1 MSSIGS
7 RFKLLG
13 LCMLALCGLTA
24 LMAASAQG
32 NWLENG
38 VAITVNKPLKL
49 KAHTPVNFLIS
60 ANNIEYKCTTLASEE
75 LNLLVGTSTTATA
88 EGGAAFSG
96 CTAFSKGV
104 EQPNCKPE
112 NQPINFRGLWLVKL
126 LALTKGG
133 TLLNV
138 ALLEQINSLTPL
150 GTIKL
155 SAKCALE
162 ETTKITGSLVFECGK
177 LEPVN
182 TFVQEDCSVSRTV
195 HLLQAPAQTEWFQG
209 KEDAEVVKDEIKFGS
224 AKATLDGIIAAELVS
239 GNPWG
244 GEV

>member
-24 LMAASAQG
+24 FMAASAQG

-38 VAITVNKPLKL
+38 VAITVKKPLKL
-49 KAHTPVNFLIS
+49 KAHTPVNYLIP
-60 ANNIEYKCTTLASEE
+60 ALNFEIKCTTLEAKEMQ
-75 LNLLVGTSTTATA
+75 LLVGTSTTATA
-88 EGGAAFSG
+88 EGKVALSG
-96 CTAFSKGV
+96 CAGFSKGV
-104 EQPNCKPE
+104 EQKNCKPE
-112 NQPINFRGLWLVKL
+112 NQPIVLGGLWLVKL

-138 ALLEQINSLTPL
+138 ILVEQNGASPL
-150 GTIKL
+150 ATIKFSEL
-155 SAKCALE
+155 CPLA
-162 ETTKITGSLVFECGK
+162 ETTNVTGSVVLECGL

-182 TFVQEDCSVSRTV
+182 TFKQEDCSSSRTV
-195 HLLQAPAQTEWFQG
+195 HLLQAPQQTVWFFG
-209 KEDAEVVKDEIKFGS
+209 KEDSEEVKDELKFG
-224 AKATLDGIIAAELVS
+224 ANKTTLDGIIAAELVS